1 MKKMKNLIKVLCVS
15 LVVFTVLTSCA
26 SRKKAGC
33 DAYSKNNFNQ
43 ETKKELTK

>member
-1 MKKMKNLIKVLCVS
+1 MKKLTKIIFVNMVLFVI
-15 LVVFTVLTSCA
+15 LTSCA

-33 DAYSKNNFNQ
+33 DAYSKNSFNQ

>member
-1 MKKMKNLIKVLCVS
+1 MKNLIKILSVS